1 MVRRSPVSSSSQSP
15 SSDTRECRCEDPQ
28 PPGYL
33 GGCTIWRT
41 RIACCVNPSMNPD
54 EMLQRFRAVV
64 AYDGTE
70 FAGFQAQEHV
80 GRPVRT
86 VQAALEHAVLLATGY
101 SARVVGAGRTD
112 RGVHASG
119 QVVHFDLPVA
129 CALRGT
135 GMLSALNS
143 RLPPDLRVLVI
154 EPVSAD
160 FHARFSATSRC
171 YRYTI
176 ENSVVGLP
184 TNRRSAWN
192 VRRPLSVIAMNEALG
207 RIIGSHDFA
216 AFGVRVGSDP
226 TRRVVLR
233 AHASITGVP
242 RTGAVCSSDAAPD
255 PSVGRAVSG
264 EIWHTSRQCD
274 PHCEPAASIVVIEVE
289 ANAFLRHMM
298 RRLVGTLVRVGHLR
312 VAPDV
317 MDTLLV
323 VPSRGL
329 VGPAAPPHGLCLVH
343 VAYDGT
349 RLSPRYRASPGS

>member
-1 MVRRSPVSSSSQSP
+1 M
-15 SSDTRECRCEDPQ
+15 
-28 PPGYL
+28 
-33 GGCTIWRT
+33 
-41 RIACCVNPSMNPD
+41 NPSMNPD

-101 SARVVGAGRTD
+101 SAGVVGAGRTD